1 MLIRKITYK
10 NGRTIYRKTDL
21 LEKINYYDNYFYSI
35 VFSVTLILALI
46 LRGWKMEYYNIYTK
60 NGLCINCL
68 LSVETVKELK
78 NQYDV
83 KIKKSKN
90 KRW

>member
-35 VFSVTLILALI
+35 VFVVTLILTLI
-46 LRGWKMEYYNIYTK
+46 LRG
-60 NGLCINCL
+60 
-68 LSVETVKELK
+68 
-78 NQYDV
+78 
-83 KIKKSKN
+83 
-90 KRW
+90 